1 MGDRARLRLRP
12 IFFLA
17 SVPGSRCDESGV
29 AMTIPPQTSAA
40 RPTSL
45 LLVALVV
52 AGLYLARDF
61 LLPLALAVLIS
72 FLLAP
77 LIQRFE
83 HWGMGRIV
91 SVIAATGLAFSL
103 IGAVGYLVAGQ
114 LIDLAS
120 QVEGYK
126 TNLGAKIA
134 TLKTKPGSPFDRVT
148 RTLRDLNK
156 EFTAAPNATPAPNAA
171 PVPSPVPAVVVP
183 PVPVPVVEA
192 PPVPVAVVETPGSAL
207 VLLRDFISPVLAPL
221 GTAAIVIVFV
231 IFILIE
237 REDLRDRVIHLIGRG
252 RLHVTTQVLDEA
264 AQRVSRYLVAQLIV
278 NVTYGIPI
286 GVGLW
291 LIGIPNAF
299 LWGFLATLL
308 RFVPFIGPW
317 IAAFF
322 PVALSLAVS
331 PSWSMPLLA
340 LGLFVIVELISNNV
354 VEPWLYGSS
363 TGLSPMAIIVA
374 AVFWTWLWGAPGLI
388 LATPLTVCIAV
399 LGKYVPSLSYLDV
412 LLGDKPPIA
421 MEDRF
426 YQRLLA
432 LDEEEALEL
441 VETHVSEHDLTAA
454 FDEMVLPALR
464 QCETDFR
471 SGDLSEAAHHDIH
484 TVVRDLLDELRNAPL
499 PPVEESRVLCLS
511 ARDEA
516 DELAALM
523 LAHLL
528 AEANVK
534 ACVLSSKLM
543 TGELIEKAT
552 AAAPALICISA
563 LPPGSTSTAAH
574 LCKRIR
580 ERMADGAITVG
591 LWGHRLEDEPR
602 RIDRLKRAQ
611 ADHVFTTFK
620 EAVAEIRAQP
630 ALATAAADA
639 EEKAA

>member
-1 MGDRARLRLRP
+1 MAAP
-12 IFFLA
+12 VQNP
-17 SVPGSRCDESGV
+17 S
-29 AMTIPPQTSAA
+29 A
-40 RPTSL
+40 RPASL

-52 AGLYLARDF
+52 AGLYLAREF

-77 LIQRFE
+77 LIRIFE
-83 HWGMGRIV
+83 RWGMGRIV
-91 SVIAATGLAFSL
+91 SVIAAAVLAFSL
-103 IGAVGYLVAGQ
+103 IGTVGYLVTGQ
-114 LIDLAS
+114 LIDLAT

-126 TNLGAKIA
+126 TNLVAKIA
-134 TLKTKPGSPFDRVT
+134 TLKTKPGSPLDRAR
-148 RTLRDLNK
+148 RTLHDLDK
-156 EFTAAPNATPAPNAA
+156 EITAAPNVTPAPKPEKASPPA
-171 PVPSPVPAVVVP
+171 PA
-183 PVPVPVVEA
+183 VEA
-192 PPVPVAVVETPGSAL
+192 PPVPAPAVDPPAPVPVAVVTPGSAL
-207 VLLRDFISPVLAPL
+207 ALLKDFVAPVLGPL

-231 IFILIE
+231 IFILVE

-252 RLHVTTQVLDEA
+252 RLHVTTQALDEA
-264 AQRVSRYLVAQLIV
+264 AQRVSRYLVAQLVV
-278 NVTYGIPI
+278 NVAYGIPI
-286 GVGLW
+286 GFGLW

-299 LWGFLATLL
+299 LWGFFATLL

-322 PVALSLAVS
+322 PIVLSLAVS
-331 PSWSMPLLA
+331 PSWNTPLLA
-340 LGLFVIVELISNNV
+340 LALFVVIELISNNV

-432 LDEEEALEL
+432 LDGDEALEL
-441 VETHVSEHDLTAA
+441 AETHVAAHQLDAA

-464 QCETDFR
+464 QCEVDFR
-471 SGDLSEAAHHDIH
+471 SGDLSEAARHEIH
-484 TVVRDLLDELRNAPL
+484 AVVRDLLDELRNAPM
-499 PPVEESRVLCLS
+499 PPEEESRVLCLP

-528 AEANVK
+528 AESGVK
-534 ACVLSSKLM
+534 AGVLSSKLM
-543 TGELIEKAT
+543 TGELIEKAA

-563 LPPGSTSTAAH
+563 LAPGSTSTATH
-574 LCKRIR
+574 LCKRLR
-580 ERMADGAITVG
+580 ECIGASVITVG
-591 LWGHRLEDEPR
+591 LWGHHADEEPR
-602 RIDRLKRAQ
+602 KIDRLKRAL
-611 ADHVFTTFK
+611 ADHVFTTLK
-620 EAVAEIRAQP
+620 QASAEIRAQP
-630 ALATAAADA
+630 ALATATADA